1 MILIRSCSATQP
13 RILKPLGVQD
23 ISNVGSHLLFK
34 MSQDQQNLFSKG
46 IYGLDFL
53 NKNAE
58 KIAAADKIDF
68 LRNDGKYLYLDFM
81 SVGKVL
87 PGNEMKPDI
96 CLQQIPRACLRL
108 ELGWVW
114 WKVIKSLFIG
124 VIFLPLSASRIV
136 GRLACRQAVVVALT
150 AVTACF
156 SFITAVGIVVVL

>member
-1 MILIRSCSATQP
+1 MIFFFLCKFNKNRFRYVVKWLQSQFPKVFKQSAMILIRSCSATQP
-13 RILKPLGVQD
+13 RILKPLGAED

-58 KIAAADKIDF
+58 KIAAADKKDF

-108 ELGWVW
+108 ELG
-114 WKVIKSLFIG
+114 
-124 VIFLPLSASRIV
+124 
-136 GRLACRQAVVVALT
+136 
-150 AVTACF
+150 
-156 SFITAVGIVVVL
+156 